1 MAVKQ
6 FLTNLLSPYFF
17 HIVLLISQM
26 VNFFKLIVLFP
37 TALVLN
43 TLVNHIPRD
52 SHSTFFSPEYYTVTT
67 SVVIHILHR
76 TIILIKP

>member
-6 FLTNLLSPYFF
+6 FLILTNLLSPYFF

-26 VNFFKLIVLFP
+26 FNFFKLIVLFP

-43 TLVNHIPRD
+43 THVNHIPWD
-52 SHSTFFSPEYYTVTT
+52 LQSTFF
-67 SVVIHILHR
+67 
-76 TIILIKP
+76 

>member
-6 FLTNLLSPYFF
+6 FLILTNLLSPYFF

-26 VNFFKLIVLFP
+26 FNFFIVLFP

-43 TLVNHIPRD
+43 THVLNIFLGIYRAP
-52 SHSTFFSPEYYTVTT
+52 FFLRV
-67 SVVIHILHR
+67 LHCHY
-76 TIILIKP
+76 IFSYP